1 MNAFVVREV
10 RLPKLGVRI
19 NIPGS
24 FWTGTPAAERAKL
37 FAVTVVEVNENH
49 RFNQRVSG
57 PGARLQLMKDLD
69 SDELSSEDVPNLWIQ
84 AKVFAEFERTH
95 KVSA

>member
-1 MNAFVVREV
+1 MNAFVIREV
-10 RLPKLGVRI
+10 RLPKPGARI

-37 FAVTVVEVNENH
+37 FAVTVVEVSEDH
-49 RFNQRVSG
+49 QFNARVHG

-69 SDELSSEDVPNLWIQ
+69 SDEVSSEDVPNLWIQ
-84 AKVFAEFERTH
+84 AKVYSEFERTH
-95 KVSA
+95 KVSP